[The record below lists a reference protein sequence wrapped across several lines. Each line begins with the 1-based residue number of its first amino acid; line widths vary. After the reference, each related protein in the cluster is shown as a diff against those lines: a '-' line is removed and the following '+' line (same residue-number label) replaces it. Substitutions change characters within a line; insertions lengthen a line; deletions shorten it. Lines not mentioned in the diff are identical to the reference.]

1 FNVGVTSQGDL
12 IRLIEKERER
22 GIFLSVLGVGRD
34 NLKDSTMQ
42 KLADAGNGNYNYLD
56 SLHEAR
62 RVLLAQAGATLVTVA
77 KDVKLQVEFNP
88 AAVAAYRLIGYE
100 KRLLQKEDF
109 NDDKK
114 DAGEMGDGHSVAA
127 LYEIVQR
134 RYRVSVSHLAGVLLV
149 VVEIFLLQ
157 ESLFVPDQPVGRDGG
172 WIELDLKLDVL
183 GDGDERRAGLREQH
197 AP

>member
-1 FNVGVTSQGDL
+1 
-12 IRLIEKERER
+12 
-22 GIFLSVLGVGRD
+22 
-34 NLKDSTMQ
+34 NL
-42 KLADAGNGNYNYLD
+42 AEAGTGNYNYLD

-127 LYEIVQR
+127 LYEIVPAGT
-134 RYRVSVSHLAGVLLV
+134 RVDLPAVDPLKYQGGSGTDRKSTRLNSSHEWISYAG
-149 VVEIFLLQ
+149 FC
-157 ESLFVPDQPVGRDGG
+157 
-172 WIELDLKLDVL
+172 LKTKIL
-183 GDGDERRAGLREQH
+183 
-197 AP
+197 